1 MNRFAKT
8 ILLAMMLLVLPMK
21 QWGQQPYRQYAEDG
35 ILLNFHEIDNVDF
48 RVFLLYNLGQDDRF
62 VLIANEEPGQFSLS
76 LNENG
81 ETTSLYDAFDGFYN
95 DTYSRFTQFSKTE
108 IFGLMS
114 NWKDRVVPAH
124 FLSITMDIA
133 MRNTRTGN
141 EHCANSDP
149 FCTSDVITF
158 NAASS
163 SQTANQLDGS
173 FEDGCIG
180 YSYNPSWYHMRIQTA
195 GQFIIHLEGHDPN
208 TPSIERDVDF
218 CIWGPFT
225 DPTSPCV
232 AQLTSDK
239 IIDCSY
245 SASYSENIYLGYP
258 EGQHYHG
265 DYTSHGTVNY
275 HVPQVGE
282 YYILMVTN
290 YSQQPCVMSFT
301 KSQGI
306 GETDCGILPGIVDND
321 GPYCVG
327 ETIHLTVNA
336 QAGATYSWSGPSGWT
351 SSQQN
356 PTRPN
361 CTLNMAGTYSC
372 TTSIGAQTTSATT
385 EVVIYPQPTANFT
398 ATTVCQGEATQFTS
412 TSTTNPAG
420 QQITS
425 YQWNFG
431 DGQTSNQE
439 NPSHTYAQ
447 SGTFNVT
454 LTVSCGDGLCT
465 DTKTQTVTVHAAPVA
480 NAGPDQYI
488 NYGTSAQLQG
498 SGGAGSFS
506 FHWEPANKVVNANAQ
521 NTQTVVLTQDQT
533 YTLTVSNTQG
543 QCVSTDEVTI
553 HINGAAMAVT
563 AGPNVSICQ
572 GGNSQI
578 YVTAGGGTGNYTYS
592 WSPSTG
598 LSATNIAN
606 PVASPA
612 QTTTYTCTISDGQ
625 TTQTATVTVT
635 VNDVIVEN
643 EYHTICPGDVYQ
655 WNGAPYTSPGTY
667 QYNTTTAQGCDK
679 TIYLHLDHYPTYD
692 ETTITHE
699 MCSGE
704 SFTFYGTPYTS
715 SIVTSYTDHTVQHGC
730 DSIVRLNLT
739 VWPENEVT
747 NLPVSVCPEQL
758 PYTFYGEGYYEPTDV
773 IVLDADIHGCDSAVR
788 LILDVSDYFI
798 PATTIEHRCYDQTP
812 TYNWYIADADTTI
825 VIHEEGFYIDTLHTA
840 SCDGIFTLDLHFMQ
854 TPEVEESYVTA
865 CDSYYWPI
873 TGQTYSTTGTYGH
886 SVSLHPFPCSQE
898 YRLHLTIDESDTNH
912 EMSFNE
918 ECDEVP
924 FLWAWPENNPQQP
937 IIDNGIFQFKYGETT
952 QGCDSSMRVVVTNMR
967 YTPDPTPIRSSDYN
981 AVVFGDTIAVVT
993 ETEFFSFNYDFYVM
1007 EQGRSLWDE
1016 CEWSISKPTWNIEQQ
1031 FNADRKSSTCKVYV
1045 RDRETSHVV
1054 LTCKV
1059 RNSCMDA
1066 GEYIIHNFYLK
1077 SSYVGIDEFEN
1088 DGEGDKANVSVIP
1101 NPNGG
1106 QMFLHFEEMQ
1116 GRVEVKVFDTNG
1128 NKIDTFE
1135 TYVTPDKSSCEYNMK
1150 RYSDGLYL
1158 FVISDSQRTVT
1169 RKVVIIH

>member
-21 QWGQQPYRQYAEDG
+21 QWAQQPYRQYAEDG

-48 RVFLLYNLGQDDRF
+48 RVFLLYNLSQDDRF

-95 DTYSRFTQFSKTE
+95 NTFSRFAQLSKTE

-114 NWKDRVVPAH
+114 NWKDCVTPAH

-133 MRNTRTGN
+133 IRNTRTGN

-163 SQTANQLDGS
+163 SQTANQLDGD

-180 YSYNPSWYHMRIQTA
+180 MSYNPSWYHMRIQTA

-208 TPSIERDVDF
+208 NPSTTRDVDF
-218 CIWGPFT
+218 CIWGPYT

-232 AQLTSDK
+232 AQLTLDK

-245 SASYSENIYLGYP
+245 SSSYSEDIYLGYP
-258 EGQHYHG
+258 GGQHDHG
-265 DYTSHGTVNY
+265 YYADHGTIHY

-282 YYILMVTN
+282 YYILMITN

-301 KSQGI
+301 KTEGV

-336 QAGATYSWSGPSGWT
+336 QVGATYSWTGPGGWT

-361 CTLNMAGTYSC
+361 CTMAMAGTYTC
-372 TTSIGAQTTSATT
+372 VTSVGSQTTSATT

-398 ATTVCQGEATQFTS
+398 ATSVCQGEATQFTS
-412 TSTTNPAG
+412 TSTTNPSG

-425 YQWNFG
+425 YLWNFG
-431 DGQTSNQE
+431 GGQTSTQQ
-439 NPSHTYAQ
+439 NPTFTFSQPGNHTV
-447 SGTFNVT
+447 S
-454 LTVSCGDGLCT
+454 LTVSCGNGLCT

-480 NAGPDQYI
+480 NAGPDQTIPY
-488 NYGTSAQLQG
+488 NSSTQLNG

-506 FHWEPANKVVNANAQ
+506 FHWEPANKVLNPNSQ
-521 NTQTVVLTQDQT
+521 NTQTVALTQDQT
-533 YTLTVSNTQG
+533 YTLTVTNPQG
-543 QCVSTDEVTI
+543 QCISTDEVTI
-553 HINGAAMAVT
+553 HIEGSALT
-563 AGPNVSICQ
+563 ATAIASPASICF
-572 GGNSQI
+572 GGSTQLTAN
-578 YVTAGGGTGNYTYS
+578 AGGGMGSSTYS
-592 WSPSTG
+592 WSPTTG
-598 LSATNIAN
+598 LSNPNIYNPIAN
-606 PVASPA
+606 PT
-612 QTTTYTCTISDGQ
+612 QTTTYTVTVTNPQ
-625 TTQTATVTVT
+625 TSQTATASVTVT
-635 VNDVIVEN
+635 VNAIIEEN
-643 EYHTICPGDVYQ
+643 EYHTICPNDVYL
-655 WNGAPYTSPGTY
+655 WHGSPYTAIGTY
-667 QYNTTTAQGCDK
+667 QFDTVTAQGCDK
-679 TIYLHLDHYPTYD
+679 TIYLHLDHYPTSD

-704 SFTFYGTPYTS
+704 TFFFYGQPYTS
-715 SIVTSYTDHTVQHGC
+715 SIYTSHTDHTVHGC

-758 PYTFYGEGYYEPTDV
+758 PYTFYGENYYEPTDV

-825 VIHEEGFYIDTLHTA
+825 VLHEEGFYIDTLHTA
-840 SCDGIFTLDLHFMQ
+840 SCDGIFTLDLHFMP
-854 TPEVEESYVTA
+854 TPEVEHSYITS

-873 TGQTYSTTGTYGH
+873 TGQTYNTTGTYEH

-898 YRLHLTIDESDTNH
+898 YRLHLTIDDSDINH
-912 EMSFNE
+912 EMSFNNV
-918 ECDEVP
+918 CDEVP
-924 FLWAWPENNPQQP
+924 FIWAWPDNNPQLP
-937 IIDNGIFQFKYGETT
+937 ITDNGTYQFKYGETT

-967 YTPDPTPIRSSDYN
+967 YTPNPTPIQCTDIH
-981 AVVFGDTIAVVT
+981 AVVSGDTIAVVT

-1016 CEWSISKPTWNIEQQ
+1016 CEWSISKPSWNIEPQ
-1031 FNADRKSSTCKVYV
+1031 FSADRKSSTCKVYV
-1045 RDRETSHVV
+1045 RERDNNLVE

-1066 GEYIIHNFYLK
+1066 GEYVTYKFYLK
-1077 SSYVGIDEFEN
+1077 SSYVGIDEFET
-1088 DGEGDKANVSVIP
+1088 DDSQANVSVIP

-1106 QMFLHFEEMQ
+1106 QMRLNFEGFS
-1116 GRVEVKVFDTNG
+1116 GRVAVKVFDVTG
-1128 NKIDTFE
+1128 NNIDTFE
-1135 TYVTPDKSSCEYNMK
+1135 THVTKESTSYDYNMK
-1150 RYSDGLYL
+1150 RYSEGVYL